1 MLVRRAFA
9 ILVPGV
15 AGVAAI
21 TPGAALAA
29 DAEVTSDTAAQFYDV
44 RSPTGETVV
53 TERRLTTTLG
63 VSVYNL
69 LDSLPNDPRAPEI
82 SFRARMRYDADYGA
96 SGSTVDPTSYANFV
110 PGYTRGLVDLMYGY
124 VEGRRLLHGWLG
136 FKLGRQYIVDALG
149 WWAFDGG
156 EASVTTPFYVK
167 AEAYG
172 GLEERGGMPLSTTR
186 FEADG
191 LWRGNRNNF
200 DASLYPSFQPATIAP
215 AVGVALESTG
225 VTWIHGRLTY
235 RRVWDTG
242 ASNTSQFASGLYTP
256 AFYDG
261 ARVSTE
267 RVGYAVDASLN
278 DIGGAKAGLVY
289 DLYNAE
295 VTSIYGS
302 LDAYLTKRVTVSAD
316 YDYYQPTFDAD
327 SIWNFFA
334 GEPMNDIGLRANWD
348 ATEHLSLAGGGH
360 LRIYRVQTNEFDPY
374 QGSAQAGT
382 QTSPSPNYAVNPAGV
397 YFPTNGQPFDEGF
410 NASARWRKGATL
422 VTLRGSG
429 AFGDE
434 GQRVGAD
441 VFGEQI
447 FQTRY
452 VATLRT
458 GLWQW
463 QDNLQPG
470 RDAVG
475 FNYVAGLG
483 YLFAPRSRAMF
494 EWEHDMN
501 RVVGQRFRLMLWLSV
516 AVGK

>member
-1 MLVRRAFA
+1 L
-9 ILVPGV
+9 
-15 AGVAAI
+15 
-21 TPGAALAA
+21 
-29 DAEVTSDTAAQFYDV
+29 
-44 RSPTGETVV
+44 
-53 TERRLTTTLG
+53 
-63 VSVYNL
+63 
-69 LDSLPNDPRAPEI
+69 
-82 SFRARMRYDADYGA
+82 
-96 SGSTVDPTSYANFV
+96 
-110 PGYTRGLVDLMYGY
+110 
-124 VEGRRLLHGWLG
+124 
-136 FKLGRQYIVDALG
+136 
-149 WWAFDGG
+149 
-156 EASVTTPFYVK
+156 
-167 AEAYG
+167 
-172 GLEERGGMPLSTTR
+172 PLSTTR

-191 LWRGNRNNF
+191 LWRGDRNNF

-242 ASNTSQFASGLYTP
+242 ASNTSQYASGLYTP
-256 AFYDG
+256 AVYDG

-267 RVGYAVDASLN
+267 RVGYAVDGTWN
-278 DIGGAKAGLVY
+278 DVGGAKAGIVY

-302 LDAYLTKRVTVSAD
+302 LDAYVTKRVTVSAD

-422 VTLRGSG
+422 LTLRSSG

-441 VFGEQI
+441 VFGEHI

-452 VATLRT
+452 VTTLRT

-483 YLFAPRSRAMF
+483 YVFAPRSRAMF